1 MAHAYRRAPW
11 AALFILL
18 TLSTV
23 ARAEEPPPGSAVLL
37 APPPVA
43 SGISAPPVA
52 STTHDAGLD
61 CDEAVVAWTKGASQ
75 RTGLTIT
82 PGGCPSGVVRLKI
95 AGAGCD
101 FDVRR
106 EGGFQRT
113 PDGSFGVSPIVNLDW
128 DVAPEPM
135 KKALAG
141 LLSALAED
149 RSLPISTGRVRNH
162 PEGQRDI
169 EARFG
174 SRRAQIAV
182 GAAVIALL
190 GAVVFGLRRRRRAA
204 PPAPP
209 APPAA

>member
-1 MAHAYRRAPW
+1 MALASRRAPW
-11 AALFILL
+11 AALFLLL

-23 ARAEEPPPGSAVLL
+23 ARADAPPPGSVALP
-37 APPPVA
+37 APTPAA
-43 SGISAPPVA
+43 SGSSAPPAA
-52 STTHDAGLD
+52 STTRDAGLD
-61 CDEAVVAWTKGASQ
+61 CDEAVVAWTKGASR

-82 PGGCPSGVVRLKI
+82 PGGCPSGVVRLEI

-101 FDVRR
+101 FEVRR

-141 LLSALAED
+141 LLAALAED
-149 RSLPISTGRVRNH
+149 RSLPVSTGRMRNH
-162 PEGQRDI
+162 PEGQREI
-169 EARFG
+169 EVGVG

-182 GAAVIALL
+182 GAGAIALL
-190 GAVVFGLRRRRRAA
+190 GALAFGLQRRRRRRPA
-204 PPAPP
+204 PPP

>member
-1 MAHAYRRAPW
+1 MAGAYCRSPW

-23 ARAEEPPPGSAVLL
+23 VRADEPPPSSSGLV

-43 SGISAPPVA
+43 SGSSAPPA
-52 STTHDAGLD
+52 ATSTPDPGLD
-61 CDEAVVAWTKGASQ
+61 CDEAVVAWTRGATQ

-101 FDVRR
+101 FEVRR

-113 PDGSFGVSPIVNLDW
+113 PDGIFGVSPIVNLDW

-141 LLSALAED
+141 LVSALAED
-149 RSLPISTGRVRNH
+149 RSLPIPTGRVRNH
-162 PEGQRDI
+162 PEGQRDS
-169 EARFG
+169 EEWFG

-182 GAAVIALL
+182 GVGALALL
-190 GAVVFGLRRRRRAA
+190 GAVAFGLRRRRRAS

-209 APPAA
+209 APPAT